1 MQDASMTP
9 TGDDIA
15 KIEVATT
22 RCTPAN
28 QFWLT
33 YDFEKKRNHLGAKV
47 RLNAKA
53 NLENRKYSYRI
64 YLGRNG
70 DS

>member
-1 MQDASMTP
+1 MSGVMQDASMTP

-33 YDFEKKRNHLGAKV
+33 YDFEKKEII
-47 RLNAKA
+47 
-53 NLENRKYSYRI
+53 LELKSV
-64 YLGRNG
+64 
-70 DS
+70 